1 VVSKHEVN
9 VLIPLLKSKGAEDII
24 EIDIAKIVK

>member
-1 VVSKHEVN
+1 VSKREVN

-24 EIDIAKIVK
+24 EIDIMKVVK